1 MEISLLKVVFL
12 YMYFPVIQLSAAFSL
27 MCYYYSVFNIIE
39 SDWPSPRRGHDV
51 LSEEKRLTLNSK
63 QCSQIIKSI
72 QQTQTME
79 SMGKLQ
85 KSWLYLEAQDEKQ
98 QEGVV
103 KCLEIN
109 CTYLRE
115 MRRGRYKVYKYIK
128 YVRRII
134 SQKFFTKK
142 LVKTRTREKKSKTL
156 SWKGNK
162 LCRAILLSS
171 IWTDTRKMLK

>member
-1 MEISLLKVVFL
+1 MEVSLLNVVFL

-27 MCYYYSVFNIIE
+27 MCYYYPVFNIVE

-79 SMGKLQ
+79 SVGKLQ
-85 KSWLYLEAQDEKQ
+85 KLWLYLEAQEEKQ
-98 QEGVV
+98 QEGEV

-134 SQKFFTKK
+134 LQKFFNKG
-142 LVKTRTREKKSKTL
+142 LVKESKTL
-156 SWKGNK
+156 SWEGNK

>member
-1 MEISLLKVVFL
+1 
-12 YMYFPVIQLSAAFSL
+12 MYFPVIQLSAAFSL

-39 SDWPSPRRGHDV
+39 SDWPSPRRGHGV

-63 QCSQIIKSI
+63 QCSQIIKSV

-79 SMGKLQ
+79 SVGKLQ
-85 KSWLYLEAQDEKQ
+85 KLWLYLEAHEEKQ
-98 QEGVV
+98 QEGEV

-128 YVRRII
+128 HVRRRIL
-134 SQKFFTKK
+134 QKFFNIA
-142 LVKTRTREKKSKTL
+142 LVKTRTRGKESKTL

-171 IWTDTRKMLK
+171 IWTDTRKMLQ

>member
-1 MEISLLKVVFL
+1 MEVSLLNVVFL

-27 MCYYYSVFNIIE
+27 MCYYYPVFNIVK

-79 SMGKLQ
+79 SVGKLQ
-85 KSWLYLEAQDEKQ
+85 KSWLYLEAQEEKQ
-98 QEGVV
+98 QGVV
-103 KCLEIN
+103 KYLEIN

-134 SQKFFTKK
+134 LQKFFNKGP
-142 LVKTRTREKKSKTL
+142 VKTRTRVKESKTL